1 MAQPLFD
8 DGLIVHTQNHDYP
21 IVITAKHS
29 DASED
34 GINRADKM
42 SVDKAIQEDQN
53 GQPNFNSAEQQQ
65 ANTSNMA
72 ERVTP
77 YITGQ
82 QVLIV
87 TNDTVAPLYL
97 QPLQQSLAKK
107 FKVAVCILP
116 DGEQYKNQQH
126 IDQIYDALMAE
137 HFNRDVTLIA
147 LGGGVIGDMTGFAA
161 ASFMRGVN
169 FIQIPTT
176 LLAQVDSSVGGKTGI
191 NHPQGKNMIGA
202 FWQPQMVLA
211 DMNTLQTLPAR
222 ELSAGI
228 AEIIKYALIM
238 DREFLTWLEDNLPA
252 MMALDLAV
260 LGVAVKRCCDYKAA
274 VVAQDERESG
284 IRAIL
289 NFGHTFGHVIETH
302 EGYGN
307 WLHGEAVAAGMLQA
321 AQLSQ
326 KLGRLS
332 KQDVNRVE
340 HILKLANLPTVPP
353 KIATATALNLMGH
366 DKKVKGG
373 KIRLILLKSLGEA
386 VLTDDFDEHLLIEVL
401 SQPNS

>member
-1 MAQPLFD
+1 MSKSLFD
-8 DGLIVHTQNHDYP
+8 DSLIVHTQSHDYP
-21 IVITAKHS
+21 IVITAKHPDVVS
-29 DASED
+29 DKSDE
-34 GINRADKM
+34 I
-42 SVDKAIQEDQN
+42 DKANVLI
-53 GQPNFNSAEQQQ
+53 PKSKINSAEQ
-65 ANTSNMA
+65 NTELSTMA
-72 ERVTP
+72 ERIAP
-77 YITGQ
+77 YISGQ

-87 TNDTVAPLYL
+87 TNNTVAPLYL
-97 QPLQQSLAKK
+97 QPLQQQLTKN

-176 LLAQVDSSVGGKTGI
+176 LLSQVDSSVGGKTGI

-228 AEIIKYALIM
+228 AEVIKYALIM
-238 DREFLTWLEDNLPA
+238 DNEFLVWLEHNLPA
-252 MMALDLAV
+252 MMALDMAV

-284 IRAIL
+284 VRALL

-321 AQLSQ
+321 AELSQ
-326 KLGRLS
+326 KIGWISRE
-332 KQDVNRVE
+332 DVDRVE
-340 HILKLANLPTVPP
+340 RILMLANLPTIPP
-353 KIATATALNLMGH
+353 KIATLTALNLMGH

-386 VLTDDFDEHLLIEVL
+386 VLTDDFDERLLIEVL
-401 SQPNS
+401 SQHN